1 MKKLAV
7 VLLALVL
14 SPFTQAAEF
23 SEGTHYTVISNKAPT
38 KQKQVVEFFSFL
50 CPACYRFEPLVDNL
64 KPKLGADVKFTKNHV
79 EFMGGNLGK
88 DLSHASAIAQLLKV
102 EDKVNPAIFNA
113 IHQERR
119 RISGIDELRTIF
131 LDHGVEAKKFDGAA
145 KSFMVKG
152 NISKMNHNSKKF
164 QIRGVPTF
172 IINGKY
178 QVNNKAISN
187 AKVFEDL
194 VIYLTNKKD

>member
-14 SPFTQAAEF
+14 SPFTQAIEF
-23 SEGTHYTVISNKAPT
+23 TEGTHYTVISNKAPT
-38 KQKQVVEFFSFL
+38 KQAQVVEFFSFL

-64 KPKLGADVKFTKNHV
+64 KPKLGSDVKFVKNHV
-79 EFMGGNLGK
+79 DFMGGDLGK
-88 DLSHASAIAQLLKV
+88 ALSQASAIAQLLKV
-102 EDKVNPAIFNA
+102 EDKVNPAIFDA
-113 IHQERR
+113 IHKERR

-131 LDHGVEAKKFDGAA
+131 IDHGVEAKKFDGAA

-152 NISKMNHNSKKF
+152 NISKMAHNYKKF
-164 QIRGVPTF
+164 KVRGVPTF
-172 IINGKY
+172 IVNGKY
-178 QVNNKAISN
+178 QVNNKAISS
-187 AKVFEDL
+187 AEVFDEL